1 MKRTLSHLVAVTV
14 AALISALPATAHD
27 SKGLVLGPDEGE
39 RLIRRWGYPFLMKV
53 DEINGGAKQ
62 FVVGS
67 EKLPPGKSIQVH
79 RHDYAEEI
87 LVIMAGKGTAV
98 LGDKKVSIDPGTLVF
113 IPQHTWAGLDNTGTE
128 TIDLLWMFPKPGV
141 EKYFRAT
148 SVAEGQPI
156 PALSEEE
163 MNQIRAFHS
172 EYVTYRNEKL
182 TGYTT
187 GDPSIDG
194 VPEKK

>member
-1 MKRTLSHLVAVTV
+1 MKRTLSHLAAVTV

-128 TIDLLWMFPKPGV
+128 TIRRVHHRDGGTRWLRFCTSLERAGLCGYVGQGPTDRDEGDQLV
-141 EKYFRAT
+141 YFT
-148 SVAEGQPI
+148 
-156 PALSEEE
+156 
-163 MNQIRAFHS
+163 
-172 EYVTYRNEKL
+172 
-182 TGYTT
+182 
-187 GDPSIDG
+187 
-194 VPEKK
+194 